1 MNLKRNG
8 VPHRDSGNAVRE
20 AKAKSTYSDCSIG
33 RGFTGTDCVKSA
45 FGLRAHTLGVLEQV
59 RKCQEKTYSHSVG
72 TGSTLTGCAA
82 K

>member
-1 MNLKRNG
+1 MTE
-8 VPHRDSGNAVRE
+8 V
-20 AKAKSTYSDCSIG
+20 KAKSTYSDCSIG

-45 FGLRAHTLGVLEQV
+45 FGLKAHTLEVLEKV
-59 RKCQEKTYSHSVG
+59 RNNEEKTYSHSVG